1 MKDKIQFRTTTK
13 ILFGLL
19 SVVFVLFFLIALQRI
34 SGKNQITTIKDFTMG
49 TSISATLYGQER
61 DQAGMEIMERL
72 KYLDEDVLSWREEQ
86 SELGRLN
93 ASFPHGKMGT
103 ASDEQLIKWIEQALE
118 LAKKSDGA
126 FDPTIGPI
134 VMLWGIETEHPA
146 VPKKE
151 SIEEEL
157 KKTGYTK
164 VSVQGM
170 MVMTEQDDVTLNLGA
185 VGKGI
190 ACDEVKRILEEYD
203 VSGAVVS
210 VGGSILVYGK
220 KENHIPWNIAI
231 RDPFGEAGD
240 VFGVLKL
247 QDGCVIS
254 TSGDYE
260 KYFEQDGVM
269 YHHIFDPETG
279 YPADSGLA
287 SVTVVCENGLI
298 SDGLST
304 ACFVL
309 GIEKS
314 KEVLE
319 QYDAEAVFIRKD
331 GSVEVTDGL
340 QEYFVVSK
348 EKESQGN

>member
-1 MKDKIQFRTTTK
+1 M
-13 ILFGLL
+13 
-19 SVVFVLFFLIALQRI
+19 
-34 SGKNQITTIKDFTMG
+34 
-49 TSISATLYGQER
+49 
-61 DQAGMEIMERL
+61 
-72 KYLDEDVLSWREEQ
+72 
-86 SELGRLN
+86 
-93 ASFPHGKMGT
+93 
-103 ASDEQLIKWIEQALE
+103 
-118 LAKKSDGA
+118 
-126 FDPTIGPI
+126 
-134 VMLWGIETEHPA
+134 
-146 VPKKE
+146 
-151 SIEEEL
+151 
-157 KKTGYTK
+157 
-164 VSVQGM
+164 
-170 MVMTEQDDVTLNLGA
+170 
-185 VGKGI
+185 
-190 ACDEVKRILEEYD
+190 
-203 VSGAVVS
+203 
-210 VGGSILVYGK
+210 VYGS

-247 QDGCVIS
+247 QDSCVIS

-260 KYFEQDGVM
+260 KNFEQDGVM

-314 KEVLE
+314 EKVLE

-331 GSVEVTDGL
+331 GSFEVTDGL
-340 QEYFVVSK
+340 QEYFIVSK